1 MSKLNSPS
9 IEFPKN
15 PSFSNEEI
23 ARLLRSAVRD
33 FHEAIR
39 ILDSSRQSE
48 TAGRL
53 HTLSVELRQL
63 ASDTE
68 TETGGIN
75 DAMFEAQQVRYL
87 Q

>member
-1 MSKLNSPS
+1 MSKLNSPRV
-9 IEFPKN
+9 ETLLAPV
-15 PSFSNEEI
+15 FSNEEI

-39 ILDSSRQSE
+39 ILDSSRQTE

-53 HTLSVELRQL
+53 HALSVELRQL

-68 TETGGIN
+68 MSVPDDGLLETKQSG
-75 DAMFEAQQVRYL
+75 YL

>member
-1 MSKLNSPS
+1 MSKMNSSTNESLGIPD
-9 IEFPKN
+9 
-15 PSFSNEEI
+15 FSNQEI

-33 FHEAIR
+33 FPEAIR
-39 ILDSSRQSE
+39 IRDTGHQSE

-53 HTLSVELRQL
+53 HALSVELRQL

-68 TETGGIN
+68 TT
-75 DAMFEAQQVRYL
+75 DVDSAQFEAKQAQYM